1 MADEFRLYP
10 FVAPAP
16 EPGPNPLS
24 TRHGASR
31 NASGSRL
38 GLTTVR
44 DDVAGICHG

>member
-1 MADEFRLYP
+1 MAVEFHLYH

-16 EPGPNPLS
+16 EPGPIALATMLGVRRS
-24 TRHGASR
+24 VI
-31 NASGSRL
+31 GSRL